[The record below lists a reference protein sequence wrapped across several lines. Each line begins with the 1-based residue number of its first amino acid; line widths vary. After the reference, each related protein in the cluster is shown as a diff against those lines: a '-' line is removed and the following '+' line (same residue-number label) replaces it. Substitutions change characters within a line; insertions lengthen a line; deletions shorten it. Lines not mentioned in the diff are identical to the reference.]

1 MPVIVEGNDGVSR
14 IEIDGE
20 LYPINKAESVGDAP
34 EKSFDMNNNATSKN
48 LISISL
54 NKDKDNLES
63 EISDYYQQMTNIR
76 YNDTEKSEDAI
87 SIKTPVDVFQKTSDL
102 DNDILKEVL
111 TAIMKA
117 IEVRLHKVT
126 TFTYSDDIGRIHG
139 KEGDTV
145 QIEAI
150 EKDEDGNL
158 SSVTFIIP
166 IDNIRDYFSEKA
178 KYELPN
184 CQTFGAFLATK
195 NNIIIRS
202 LKSAFYQQNQDID
215 IKYLNVSH
223 YGLVTENLAANVI
236 REVMLPVYM
245 KVTISKIC
253 IDADNDVNMIFSVIK
268 NRIDWYMNEGGSD
281 YDKFIKLTRD
291 MSDTYILLDT
301 DFVSNT
307 SDAARCSNV
316 NYDLPLTCEKI
327 LDNCSNIQAFLK
339 KHYEEFF
346 EYMMQFDMYVYL
358 KNIPTGYYECTIY
371 IPSLE
376 IRKSPKW
383 FSWFTQPAL
392 KRLRKDLHK

>member
-1 MPVIVEGNDGVSR
+1 MPVIVEGTDGVSR

-34 EKSFDMNNNATSKN
+34 EKSFNMNNNATSKN

-63 EISDYYQQMTNIR
+63 ELSDYYQQMTNIR
-76 YNDTEKSEDAI
+76 YSDTEKSEDVI

-117 IEVRLHKVT
+117 IEVRLHKVA

-145 QIEAI
+145 QIESI

-202 LKSAFYQQNQDID
+202 LKSTFYQQNQDID
-215 IKYLNVSH
+215 IEYLNASH
-223 YGLVTENLAANVI
+223 HGLFTENLSANVI

-253 IDADNDVNMIFSVIK
+253 IDADNDVDMIFSVIK
-268 NRIDWYMNEGGSD
+268 NRIDWYMNEGGAEYSE
-281 YDKFIKLTRD
+281 FIRLTDD
-291 MSDTYILLDT
+291 MSDTYISFSIQYLAN
-301 DFVSNT
+301 SA
-307 SDAARCSNV
+307 SAARCSN
-316 NYDLPLTCEKI
+316 NKLELPITCKKI
-327 LDNCSNIQAFLK
+327 LDDDNQSIFRFLN
-339 KHYEEFF
+339 KHYKEFF
-346 EYMMQFDMYVYL
+346 KYMLQFNMYVYL
-358 KNIPTGYYECTIY
+358 NNYWYYVPTI
-371 IPSLE
+371 E

-383 FSWFTQPAL
+383 FSWLTQPAL
-392 KRLRKDLHK
+392 KQLRKGLRK